1 MVALL
6 QFWLLV
12 FLTSR
17 QKLAQSFNFSRYIRP
32 WGALDIVRKLL
43 TSIVKVP
50 QL

>member
-17 QKLAQSFNFSRYIRP
+17 QKLAQSFKRP